1 MKQLIITNSLKP
13 GLDIARAMDE
23 QGMSQSRLAVLSGL
37 ARNTIYRYIDC
48 DYPMRLEN
56 AERIAMALGADE
68 IVIKV
73 RRGS

>member
-1 MKQLIITNSLKP
+1 MKQLIITNSLKL

-23 QGMSQSRLAVLSGL
+23 EGMSQSRLAVLSGL
-37 ARNTIYRYIDC
+37 SRNSIYRYINC

-56 AERIAMALGADE
+56 AERIARALGADE

-73 RRGS
+73 RRDS

>member
-56 AERIAMALGADE
+56 AERIARALGADE